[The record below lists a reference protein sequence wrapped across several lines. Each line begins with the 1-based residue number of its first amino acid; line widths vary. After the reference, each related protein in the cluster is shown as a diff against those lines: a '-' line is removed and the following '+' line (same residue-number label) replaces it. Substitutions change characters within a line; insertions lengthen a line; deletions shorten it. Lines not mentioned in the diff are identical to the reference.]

1 MRIVFVGAG
10 NVATHLAKKIDE
22 SQDVV
27 QVYSYHYENAYAL
40 AKTLKNAQPINDLA
54 QLVSDADV
62 YILSVKDDVLAD
74 ISDKINFT
82 SGLWLHTSG
91 SVSIELLKKRFP
103 KCGVLY
109 PLQTFSKGVEVDVS
123 EVPLFIEGCNDST
136 HNEIEQLAKML
147 SGKVFVADS
156 CKRKILHIAAVF
168 GCNFV
173 NHLWCQADEILK
185 EVGYDFE
192 ILLPLIDTTLNK
204 AKMVSPYEGQTGPA
218 RRGDLH
224 IIEAHEQMLNSN
236 QVELYRL
243 LSRCIMSKYKVN
255 NE

>member
-22 SQDVV
+22 SQEVV
-27 QVYSYHYENAYAL
+27 QVYSFHYENACVL

-62 YILSVKDDVLAD
+62 YILSIKDDVLAD
-74 ISDKINFT
+74 ISDKISFT

-91 SVSIELLKKRFP
+91 SVSIEVLKKRFP

-109 PLQTFSKGVEVDVS
+109 PLQTFSKEVDVDVS
-123 EVPLFIEGCNDST
+123 EVPFFIEGCNDAT
-136 HNEIEQLAKML
+136 YNEIEQLAKML
-147 SGKVFVADS
+147 SDKVFATDS
-156 CKRKILHIAAVF
+156 SKRKILHIAAVF
-168 GCNFV
+168 GSNFV

-192 ILLPLIDTTLNK
+192 ILLPLISTTLNK
-204 AKMVSPYEGQTGPA
+204 AKMVSPFEGQTGPA
-218 RRGDLH
+218 RRGDIQ
-224 IIEAHEQMLNSN
+224 IIESHEQMLNSN

-243 LSRCIMSKYKVN
+243 LSRSIMSKYKVK

>member
-74 ISDKINFT
+74 VSDKINFT

-109 PLQTFSKGVEVDVS
+109 PLQTFSKGSRATRILETSALRLPQSRPTLSQSIFMDVGAS
-123 EVPLFIEGCNDST
+123 V
-136 HNEIEQLAKML
+136 
-147 SGKVFVADS
+147 
-156 CKRKILHIAAVF
+156 
-168 GCNFV
+168 
-173 NHLWCQADEILK
+173 
-185 EVGYDFE
+185 
-192 ILLPLIDTTLNK
+192 LI
-204 AKMVSPYEGQTGPA
+204 
-218 RRGDLH
+218 
-224 IIEAHEQMLNSN
+224 
-236 QVELYRL
+236 
-243 LSRCIMSKYKVN
+243 
-255 NE
+255 